1 MKGWKAEHKF
11 YRMTKIELNE
21 LINKNIAEYEATK
34 DDFKKPNE
42 PVMAFVLFKSMS
54 NTHRVFD

>member
-1 MKGWKAEHKF
+1 
-11 YRMTKIELNE
+11 MTKIELNE

-54 NTHRVFD
+54 NTHRVFDKLKNKS